1 MNISIE
7 EIEKEI
13 IEEFELFDNW
23 IDKYEYLID
32 LGKSLPKIEE
42 HEKTNENI
50 ISGCQSQVW
59 LNAKKQNNEVH
70 FFADIDAI
78 MTKGIIAILIR
89 VLSHQE
95 PKEIINANLDFIN
108 TIGLKEQL
116 SPTRANGLV
125 SMIKKMKIYALG
137 FEKKL

>member
-1 MNISIE
+1 MSLSIK

-23 IDKYEYLID
+23 VDKYEYLID

-70 FFADIDAI
+70 FFADSDAI

-125 SMIKKMKIYALG
+125 SMIKKNEDLCIRI
-137 FEKKL
+137 

>member
-1 MNISIE
+1 
-7 EIEKEI
+7 
-13 IEEFELFDNW
+13 
-23 IDKYEYLID
+23 
-32 LGKSLPKIEE
+32 
-42 HEKTNENI
+42 
-50 ISGCQSQVW
+50 
-59 LNAKKQNNEVH
+59 
-70 FFADIDAI
+70 

-95 PKEIINANLDFIN
+95 PKEIINANLEFIN

-137 FEKKL
+137 FKKNYDNK